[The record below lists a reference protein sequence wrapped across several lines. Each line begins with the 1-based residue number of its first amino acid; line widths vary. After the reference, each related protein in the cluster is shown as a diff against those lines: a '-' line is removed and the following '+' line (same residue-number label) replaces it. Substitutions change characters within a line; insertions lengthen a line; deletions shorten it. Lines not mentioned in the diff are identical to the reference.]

1 MTAEELMEFAY
12 RHVHTMPMREST
24 SELILALR
32 DKLKEA
38 ITPNQNEL
46 CIVWDVGAVQ
56 RIAKDHGYSP
66 LTLEQAQ
73 DVLALIGVYYD
84 EEYGIKTDNVCW
96 AIEDILE
103 IND

>member
-1 MTAEELMEFAY
+1 MKPFKDMTAEELLIEPYQIFE
-12 RHVHTMPMREST
+12 VHT
-24 SELILALR
+24 IIQALR

-38 ITPNQNEL
+38 ITPNQNEI
-46 CIVWDVGAVQ
+46 CIVWDVEAVQ